1 MKRLHGF
8 WLTLAVLVALS
19 GPPAKSAFAQDKQA
33 RAEAVEVKID
43 PRPALFAAVTVPA
56 RSGLCGLNSWLASIF
71 LTFSAGMRYADAAQ
85 MMESGCAGSWVVTPE
100 MIDQAGPPPAAQKRA
115 VWEIDNL
122 R

>member
-8 WLTLAVLVALS
+8 WLTLAVLIGLS
-19 GPPAKSAFAQDKQA
+19 GPPAKSAFAQEKQA
-33 RAEAVEVKID
+33 PAEVTISID
-43 PRPALFAAVTVPA
+43 PRPVIFTLATVPVRA
-56 RSGLCGLNSWLASIF
+56 TLCGLNSWLASIF
-71 LTFSAGMRYADAAQ
+71 MTFSAGMRYGDAAHMTEQ
-85 MMESGCAGSWVVTPE
+85 GCAGSWIITPE